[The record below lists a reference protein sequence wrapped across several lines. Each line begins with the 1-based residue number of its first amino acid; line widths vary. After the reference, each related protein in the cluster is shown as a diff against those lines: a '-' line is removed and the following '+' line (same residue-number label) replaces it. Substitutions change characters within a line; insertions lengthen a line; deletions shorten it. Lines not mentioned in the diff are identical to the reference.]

1 MDELIKKVKY
11 FDSLTNQY
19 VEIPVSIELETF
31 IKRSYWR
38 EEKQNKRYYARISD
52 IETLYLDDSTI
63 YNNRYEAVDKL
74 IKEFEKLRLIES
86 IEKLEERD
94 RQLIRLIYYKN
105 LTLTNA
111 AKELGVSVSY
121 ISRLLKRVY
130 AKLKE
135 NLKDIQEIN

>member
-11 FDSLTNQY
+11 FDSLTDQY